1 MYNFSEENSKLYS
14 KNIVV
19 GLIKDS
25 KKIIYTC
32 PKGKCVDGAQVHVY
46 TLNGVHYLRSDKD
59 KTAKDNLEK
68 LPNIC

>member
-1 MYNFSEENSKLYS
+1 MHNFSDKSTKMRI
-14 KNIVV
+14 KDDVV
-19 GLIKDS
+19 SLIKDYD
-25 KKIIYTC
+25 KIIYTC
-32 PKGKCVDGAQVHVY
+32 PNGKCGDGAQVHVY